1 MQGIYSASPQIAAF
15 SQQALLSIE
24 GLIHPRAGATVLQSD
39 RSHPYHP
46 PTQES
51 GAVTNISMPR
61 IWSALIPES
70 YVQQEPNT
78 TLASQQQPLESRA
91 AASAAKQVLVA
102 GRVYNEAMQQL
113 ETALK
118 GNVNST
124 VSQHAA
130 LSAEGAAPHVDPA
143 AQTEQPVATMDP
155 ALGQQPVEISAQST
169 DVQAIEQPET
179 HTTKLTATEL
189 PVVQNHLSEEP
200 QHEPADVQD
209 EAYGMGT
216 SQEAE
221 AKLDDGYISLLP
233 SSGLPAGRHLQP
245 ETSQAVDMLAD
256 AESSDSQGSLPE
268 IDSGESNSDSDD
280 GMSD

>member
-1 MQGIYSASPQIAAF
+1 MQGTYSASPQIAAF

-78 TLASQQQPLESRA
+78 TGASQQQPLESKA

-179 HTTKLTATEL
+179 HTTKLTATEM
-189 PVVQNHLSEEP
+189 PVVQEHLPEES
-200 QHEPADVQD
+200 QHERAHVQAD
-209 EAYGMGT
+209 GMGT

-233 SSGLPAGRHLQP
+233 SSGLPAGRNLQP
-245 ETSQAVDMLAD
+245 ETSQAVGMLAD